1 MSGEKHSQSCIE
13 SVCADIV
20 RLYGSPTVF
29 GGRNRALAELSSI
42 PFVIHL
48 LQRQFI
54 SSPISYH
61 VGHRGIR
68 LAQNKQCLVHRNK
81 VRLQTVLEI
90 HCRICDG

>member
-1 MSGEKHSQSCIE
+1 LNGEKHSQSCIE

-42 PFVIHL
+42 PFVIPL

-54 SSPISYH
+54 SSPTSYH
-61 VGHRGIR
+61 VGQRGIR

-81 VRLQTVLEI
+81 VRLQTAPEMPSLLL
-90 HCRICDG
+90 